1 MNNKSKKMSRRKFLR
16 LGIGSAGVLTL
27 SAAGVLAKADLLKK
41 MAGVETAVPLFGP
54 SSSPSLTAAIQP
66 DPTYQTIRLGATD
79 GFISIPGRDPLY
91 SFGFV
96 EAENVTDSVN
106 KFIGDFKGQVQ
117 APAPILDFKQVVDG
131 HANSGEG
138 AFLVLTNL
146 GLLDRPDLDDAHTIH
161 WHGFRNPTALFDGV
175 PEVSIAVPVGR
186 NFPYYFKPEH
196 PGTYMYHC
204 HFEDTEH
211 VQMGMIGIVL
221 VRPVQDG
228 TLAGSDS
235 TISRYAY
242 NDGDG
247 STGYHREYTMMLTEI
262 DTRPHDQLLNVQEFV
277 WSDYDPNYWVINGR
291 CYPDTVKLENDPSLP
306 HQPISSL
313 IQAYGGEKILLRMA
327 NLGYEQ
333 HAMQMEEIAMHVV
346 GHDAAHLR
354 NGTTDLTYM
363 TNTIYIGPG
372 EARDVIFEA
381 PPFTTARV
389 TFTDDFGLHNRYW
402 FKNRNY
408 DKLTN
413 GGASGP
419 GGMMTEV
426 RVYQT
431 QPPAQTYPNQTFP
444 AV

>member
-1 MNNKSKKMSRRKFLR
+1 MNNKTNRMSRRKFLR

-41 MAGVETAVPLFGP
+41 VAGTEAAAPLAAP
-54 SSSPSLTAAIQP
+54 PLAAPSLASIQP

-79 GFISIPGRDPLY
+79 GFISIPGRDDLY

-96 EAENVTDSVN
+96 QAENVTDSIN
-106 KFIGDFKGQVQ
+106 KFIGDSKGQVQ
-117 APAPILDFKQVVDG
+117 APAPILEFRQVVDG
-131 HANSGEG
+131 HPNSGQG

-161 WHGFRNPTALFDGV
+161 WHGFRNPTSIFDGV

-186 NFPYYFKPEH
+186 NFPYYFRPEH

-228 TLAGSDS
+228 VPIGSDPS
-235 TISRYAY
+235 IDRYAY

-247 STGYHREYTMMLTEI
+247 STGFHREYTLMLTEI
-262 DTRPHDQLLNVQEFV
+262 DSRPHDQLLAVQEFI

-291 CYPDTVKLENDPSLP
+291 CYPDTVLPENAMPY
-306 HQPISSL
+306 QPISSL
-313 IQAYGGEKILLRMA
+313 IQAYGGERILLRMA

-333 HAMQMEEIAMHVV
+333 HAMQMEAIPMHVV
-346 GHDAAHLR
+346 GHDAALLR
-354 NGTTDLTYM
+354 NGTTDLSYLTS
-363 TNTIYIGPG
+363 TIYIGPG
-372 EARDVIFEA
+372 EARDVIFTT
-381 PPFTTARV
+381 PPYTTARD
-389 TFTDDFGLHNRYW
+389 TFSDSFGSYNRYW

-408 DKLTN
+408 HKLTN
-413 GGASGP
+413 GGAPGP

-426 RVYQT
+426 RVYQA

-444 AV
+444 AA